1 MHWWNVSKKSTNPF
15 LCFLVFLNTRN
26 SSKYGQNDI
35 LKSYAIQIM
44 CDFWIFGE
52 SFTIKEEWCREARI
66 QCNKILPPGS
76 DWDSDS
82 DECKRME
89 KLYKGGKIT
98 RGRGNKEELIGRA
111 PSLGVGWVYQ
121 KVHCRGWP
129 FCVVATFFWKFR
141 HTAWAVGTS
150 VAAHQLPEVPE
161 LSQWEVVTTQNG
173 HPVLADSGFGPYVWF
188 TGRISVSF
196 QVRWTRCRCL
206 RRGTSSR
213 RRRPS
218 SGCAAAARTP
228 GSSAPAPTS
237 CCPSDRPSPG
247 SSRRTLPSS
256 SPSGP
261 QRNRR

>member
-129 FCVVATFFWKFR
+129 FCVVATSCWLRLWKFR
-141 HTAWAVGTS
+141 HTAWAVGS
-150 VAAHQLPEVPE
+150 
-161 LSQWEVVTTQNG
+161 
-173 HPVLADSGFGPYVWF
+173 
-188 TGRISVSF
+188 
-196 QVRWTRCRCL
+196 C
-206 RRGTSSR
+206 
-213 RRRPS
+213 S
-218 SGCAAAARTP
+218 SGP
-228 GSSAPAPTS
+228 PAPAGTVGTKS
-237 CCPSDRPSPG
+237 GAGYYSPE
-247 SSRRTLPSS
+247 R
-256 SPSGP
+256 SPCIS
-261 QRNRR
+261 NNVIM